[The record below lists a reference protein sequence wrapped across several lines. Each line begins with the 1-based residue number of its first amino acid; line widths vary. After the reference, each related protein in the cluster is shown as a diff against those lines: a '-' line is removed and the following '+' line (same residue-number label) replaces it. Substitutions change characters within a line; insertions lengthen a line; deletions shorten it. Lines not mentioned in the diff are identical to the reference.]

1 MVGPPACSH
10 SHTLG
15 NINERSRPDNF
26 QRATLLSPLFVWKC
40 LSSNVLCDVI
50 GRSHLW
56 LQPLMWR
63 SETGT
68 TSTAVRSRRCS
79 NDCTA
84 PSLYNMSATRN
95 YIDCKHVF
103 IKCFKSPDR
112 VLNGLIHIF
121 ILVLSFVS
129 WVSPLDQFSFLC
141 FAVVFSSSKENQY
154 FTFSVTVVEN
164 TSLLFLVHIVQ
175 PSRFHTSTCRNRNLL
190 FFLI

>member
-1 MVGPPACSH
+1 M
-10 SHTLG
+10 
-15 NINERSRPDNF
+15 
-26 QRATLLSPLFVWKC
+26 
-40 LSSNVLCDVI
+40 LCDVI

-95 YIDCKHVF
+95 NIDCKHVF
-103 IKCFKSPDR
+103 IKCFKSPDT

-129 WVSPLDQFSFLC
+129 WVSPLDQFSFFMFCSRVFKQQREPILYIFC
-141 FAVVFSSSKENQY
+141 HSCREYLVIIFGPHRPAVTLSHLNLSELEPSIFFNIK
-154 FTFSVTVVEN
+154 SVNPT
-164 TSLLFLVHIVQ
+164 
-175 PSRFHTSTCRNRNLL
+175 
-190 FFLI
+190 